1 MKFANGTLS
10 FLRNKRRIRMRRCC
24 RWAVVAACVWAMA
37 PTPGF
42 GITVL
47 TEELPPLSTLV
58 SGRAEGFS
66 VEVVQEILSR
76 LSEETPIRFQP
87 WSRAYKTALTTQDVA
102 LFTVTRLPER
112 ENRFHWIGPLLVAHN
127 GFYALRENDIQIDSL
142 EDARGVRAIAT
153 YRDDAREQMLTG
165 LGFTNLDRADSPDAC
180 LKKLAGGRVPL
191 WLGDS
196 LTLPA
201 VARRNGLSSDL
212 FKLAFSFRSAD
223 LYIALSKDTPVST
236 AAKWQQTLDALKA
249 DGSFTAMAKKWLPT
263 ESIPKWVVSPSVFGY
278 PRPTLKLYTEDSPP
292 GNYIEDG
299 EIKGFSVAVVREI
312 FRRLAMPDTITV
324 VPWARGYHMA
334 QNDPA
339 AGVFSTTRLP
349 QREGMFNWVGPLY
362 RQQWG
367 LYARK
372 DRGLVI
378 ADMAAAKRVDRI
390 GTYLEDAKALYLKD
404 LGFTNLVNATAISV
418 NIRHLLDGRIDLWAS
433 SDFNMPYQMRQAGA
447 SPDLLQN
454 VFTFKAVENFIAFHK
469 DMPENVVAAWQQT
482 LDDIKAEGRYDRLYN
497 SLVRFQKKP
506 SQ

>member
-1 MKFANGTLS
+1 
-10 FLRNKRRIRMRRCC
+10 
-24 RWAVVAACVWAMA
+24 
-37 PTPGF
+37 
-42 GITVL
+42 
-47 TEELPPLSTLV
+47 
-58 SGRAEGFS
+58 
-66 VEVVQEILSR
+66 
-76 LSEETPIRFQP
+76 
-87 WSRAYKTALTTQDVA
+87 
-102 LFTVTRLPER
+102 
-112 ENRFHWIGPLLVAHN
+112 
-127 GFYALRENDIQIDSL
+127 
-142 EDARGVRAIAT
+142 
-153 YRDDAREQMLTG
+153 
-165 LGFTNLDRADSPDAC
+165 
-180 LKKLAGGRVPL
+180 VPL
-191 WLGDS
+191 WLSDS

-201 VARRNGLSSDL
+201 VARRNGLSSET
-212 FKLAFSFRSAD
+212 FKLAFAFRSAD

-249 DGSFTAMAKKWLPT
+249 DGSFTAMAKKWLPP
-263 ESIPKWVVSPSVFGY
+263 ESIPQWVLSPSVFGY

-334 QNDPA
+334 QNDSS

-349 QREGMFNWVGPLY
+349 QREGMFKWVGPLY

-378 ADMAAAKRVDRI
+378 PNIAAARRVDRI

-404 LGFTNLVNATAISV
+404 LGFTNLVSATANNV
-418 NIRHLLDGRIDLWAS
+418 NIRHLLEGRIDLWAS

-454 VFTFKAVENFIAFHK
+454 VFTFKAVENFVAFHK
-469 DMPENVVAAWQQT
+469 DMPEPVVAAWQQT
-482 LDDIKAEGRYDRLYN
+482 LDDIKAEGHYDRLYN

-506 SQ
+506 SP